1 MELEDGAGGPP
12 PPAPAP
18 PAPGPKAVRRSR
30 RAAAAKRVNHAQR
43 DRELEAALR
52 DAEREGDRA
61 RAARRG
67 APKAGAPSAADMSQ
81 ALAALAK
88 AEEQL
93 AARTRQ
99 LDRVTA
105 RNALLEQELLE
116 LRKRPAA
123 DPVDGV
129 PPQAKKRKEGEEAA
143 AAAAPAAPEDQR
155 DWAGLPTE
163 VLLDVARRLQR
174 STHARYAARKRKL
187 GERVNGP
194 RDPGVADDP
203 SLGVHGLF
211 AFAMVCKGWRAAQVQ
226 VGKLKTRATCVLD
239 HHHLPLL
246 LWALRQGLPTVP
258 PDVYSGY
265 YRRRTT
271 AKTNLCDL
279 AAFVG
284 FAGGLRYL
292 HAATGTHALKSMK
305 VTKNT
310 TTHALRG
317 GCVEVSRTCCC
328 ASLVARKRTDARV
341 QVLEFLDS
349 PSMKWSTPVS
359 GTCCWWHIP
368 GGEED

>member
-1 MELEDGAGGPP
+1 M
-12 PPAPAP
+12 
-18 PAPGPKAVRRSR
+18 
-30 RAAAAKRVNHAQR
+30 NHAQR

-61 RAARRG
+61 RAARR
-67 APKAGAPSAADMSQ
+67 AKPLKAGPPSAADMSQ

-105 RNALLEQELLE
+105 RNALLEQELLGKEQELLE

-123 DPVDGV
+123 AEPGDGDGAA
-129 PPQAKKRKEGEEAA
+129 PQAKKRKEGEEEA

-163 VLLDVARRLQR
+163 VLVDVARRLQR

-187 GERVNGP
+187 GERVNGVL
-194 RDPGVADDP
+194 GAADDP
-203 SLGVHGLF
+203 SLDVHGLF
-211 AFAMVCKGWRAAQVQ
+211 AFAMVCKGWRAAQVR
-226 VGKLKTRATCVLD
+226 VGNGKLKTRATCVLD

-258 PDVYSGY
+258 PDTGYRYSGY

-292 HAATGTHALKSMK
+292 HAATGTHALKSLK

-317 GCVEVSRTCCC
+317 GCVEV
-328 ASLVARKRTDARV
+328 
-341 QVLEFLDS
+341 LEFLDS

-359 GTCCWWHIP
+359 SGDLLLSSSSWASLAARRTDARARRRCVRRPPRAAASPRCS
-368 GGEED
+368 GCRRRASRATRR